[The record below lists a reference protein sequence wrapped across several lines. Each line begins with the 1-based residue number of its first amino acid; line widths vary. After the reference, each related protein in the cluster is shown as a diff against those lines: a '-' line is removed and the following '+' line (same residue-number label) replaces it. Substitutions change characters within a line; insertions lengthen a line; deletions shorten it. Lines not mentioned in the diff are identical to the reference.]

1 MASTV
6 GCSGLANVPYRSNKS
21 LIEVKEWT
29 PLEPTVEEHKY
40 YARGVGLV
48 RSVATKG
55 GTEQQDLVTITMA

>member
-6 GCSGLANVPYRSNKS
+6 GCSGVANVPYGSYEN
-21 LIEVKEWT
+21 LLEVKEWT

-55 GTEQQDLVTITMA
+55 GTEQQDLVAITIT